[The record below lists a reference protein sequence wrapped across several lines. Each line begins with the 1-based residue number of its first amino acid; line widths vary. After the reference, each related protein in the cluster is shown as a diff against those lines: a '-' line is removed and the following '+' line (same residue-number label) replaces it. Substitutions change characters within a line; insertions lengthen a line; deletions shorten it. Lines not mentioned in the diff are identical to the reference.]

1 MTPEQRRALINAL
14 CELPQFQTDRDRR
27 SFIRAAFEGREYS
40 ADMEK
45 ALTWLDLAGNR
56 QTVADEF
63 VRHIEGRELAPGV
76 SAISV
81 LIAAITP
88 AAGLAHKEALAEL
101 TGPRPV
107 PALPPG
113 SGFDVFLCHNS
124 RDKSEVRKVALLL
137 IESGLRPWLDEWELR
152 PGIPWQ
158 PEIERQFSLIKSAA
172 VFLGG
177 AGDAGR
183 WQQKE
188 AQAMLSLFENDH
200 RPVIP
205 VFLETAPAGAKFSP
219 FLNSNAFVDFR
230 QKDPDPLDQ
239 LIFGITGQHPKRS
252 AATAQANP

>member
-14 CELPQFQTDRDRR
+14 CDLPQFQTDRDRR

-45 ALTWLDLAGNR
+45 ALMWLDLAGNR

-124 RDKSEVRKVALLL
+124 RDKSEVKKVALML

-158 PEIERQFSLIKSAA
+158 PEIEKQFPLIKSAA
-172 VFLGG
+172 VFLGRAG
-177 AGDAGR
+177 AGV
-183 WQQKE
+183 WQQEEVQAVLSRFKKE
-188 AQAMLSLFENDH
+188 G

-205 VFLETAPAGAKFSP
+205 VLLETAPADAAFSA
-219 FLNSNAFVDFR
+219 FLDSRTRVDFR
-230 QKDPDPLDQ
+230 RKDPDPLDQ